1 MVMQDVFLFSNTIS
15 DNIAFG
21 NPLADENF
29 IRQMAVV
36 ADADTFISRMPQGY
50 ETIVGER
57 GVGACPVAKNNVF
70 HWHGL
75 WRKIHRS

>member
-57 GVGACPVAKNNVF
+57 E
-70 HWHGL
+70 
-75 WRKIHRS
+75 